1 MKRSAIVF
9 VVGRMRMKMKMKMT
23 MKMSFWRRCSQSVQD
38 RFCGVA
44 ERQGQGGRVVL
55 VVGICACFRFFFVGS
70 SIVKSIPE

>member
-9 VVGRMRMKMKMKMT
+9 VVGRMRIKMKMKMKMKMT

-44 ERQGQGGRVVL
+44 ERQGQGGRVAHSLWGFVRAFVSFSLVL
-55 VVGICACFRFFFVGS
+55 AS
-70 SIVKSIPE
+70 